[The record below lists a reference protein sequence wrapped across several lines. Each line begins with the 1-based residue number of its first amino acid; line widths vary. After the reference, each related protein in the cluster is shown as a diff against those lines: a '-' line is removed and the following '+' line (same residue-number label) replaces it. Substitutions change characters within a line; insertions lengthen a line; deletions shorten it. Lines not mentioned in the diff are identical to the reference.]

1 MKSVLIVSPCFP
13 PINSAD
19 MHRVRQSLPHFRQF
33 GWEPVVLA
41 VDPQFVEGVRDDL
54 LLETIP
60 GDVPVFRVPA
70 LPTGWTRKFGLGN
83 LALRALPYLYAE
95 GARIL
100 QRGGI
105 DLVYFSTTAVP
116 SPMIGRLWKQ
126 KFGIPFV
133 VDIQDMWVTD
143 YYRNNPQSPAPRKF
157 WLADRLHRVTE
168 PWTMSSVD
176 GVIAVSE
183 KYIRTLCDRY
193 PALQN
198 RPTLTLPFAA
208 AEQDMAVARRSP
220 EENRFFNSGDGS
232 IHGVYVGRGGPDMA
246 AALRTAFR
254 ALRLGLDRAPEVFGK
269 VHLHFIG
276 TAYAPPHLAK
286 ETIAPVAREFQLDDC
301 VHEWPERVPY
311 FEALRLLLDADFL
324 LVPGSDDPNYTA
336 SKIYPYILAE
346 KPLLGIFHP
355 SSSVCDVLRKTRA
368 GLVFP
373 LDGAPDELYLLWKQL
388 LAAAGSKPETD
399 WPAFAPHM
407 AREMTRKQCSLFD
420 RVTGPPAVATP
431 HADGVST
438 RHAAGLQPVP

>member
-19 MHRVRQSLPHFRQF
+19 MHRVRQSLPHFRVF

-54 LLETIP
+54 LIETIP
-60 GDVPVFRVPA
+60 EDIPVFRVPA
-70 LPTGWTRKFGLGN
+70 LPTHWTRKFGLGN
-83 LALRALPYLYAE
+83 LALRAFPFLYAE

-100 QRGGI
+100 RRGGI
-105 DLVYFSTTAVP
+105 DLVYFSTTAFP

-126 KFGIPFV
+126 KFGVPFV
-133 VDIQDMWVTD
+133 VDIQDLWVTD

-176 GVIAVSE
+176 GLIAVSE

-208 AEQDMAVARRSP
+208 AEQDMVVARRTP
-220 EENRFFNSGDGS
+220 GENRFFKPGDGS
-232 IHGVYVGRGGPDMA
+232 VHGVYVGRGGADMA
-246 AALRTAFR
+246 PALRTAFR

-269 VHLHFIG
+269 IRLHFIG

-286 ETIAPVAREFQLDDC
+286 ETIAPVAREFQLDGR
-301 VHEWPERVPY
+301 VHEWTERIPY
-311 FEALRLLLDADFL
+311 FETLRLLLDADFL

-355 SSSVCDVLRKTRA
+355 SSSVCDVLLKTRA

-373 LDGAPDELYLLWKQL
+373 LDASAQQLYIAWGDLMEESS
-388 LAAAGSKPETD
+388 AKPETD
-399 WPAFAPHM
+399 WRAFEPYM
-407 AREMTRKQCSLFD
+407 AREMTRRQCDLFE
-420 RVTGPPAVATP
+420 RVIGSRRAMKL
-431 HADGVST
+431 
-438 RHAAGLQPVP
+438 HAA

>member
-1 MKSVLIVSPCFP
+1 
-13 PINSAD
+13 
-19 MHRVRQSLPHFRQF
+19 MHRVRQSLPHFREF

-54 LLETIP
+54 LLATIP
-60 GDVPVFRVPA
+60 EDTPVFRVPA
-70 LPTGWTRKFGLGN
+70 LRAEWTRAFGLGN
-83 LALRALPYLYAE
+83 LALRALPYLYKE

-100 QRGGI
+100 RRGGI
-105 DLVYFSTTAVP
+105 DLVYFSTTAFP
-116 SPMIGRLWKQ
+116 SPMLGRLWKQ

-143 YYRNNPQSPAPRKF
+143 YYRKNPQSPAPRKF

-176 GVIAVSE
+176 GLIAVSE
-183 KYIRTLCDRY
+183 KYIRTLFDRY

-208 AEQDMAVARRSP
+208 AEHDMAVARRSP
-220 EENRFFNSGDGS
+220 GENRFFKPGDGS
-232 IHGVYVGRGGPDMA
+232 IHGVYVGRGGADMA

-254 ALRLGLDRAPEVFGK
+254 ALRFGLDRAPEVFGK
-269 VHLHFIG
+269 VHLHFVG
-276 TAYAPPHLAK
+276 TDYAPTHLAK
-286 ETIAPVAREFQLDDC
+286 KTIEPVACEFQLDGS
-301 VHEWPERVPY
+301 VHEWPERIPY
-311 FEALRLLLDADFL
+311 FEALRLLCDADFL

-355 SSSVCDVLRKTRA
+355 SSSVCDVLRETRA

-373 LDGAPDELYLLWKQL
+373 LDGPPEQLYVLWKDL
-388 LAAAGSKPETD
+388 LATGGSKPETD
-399 WPAFAPHM
+399 WRAFSPHM
-407 AREMTRKQCSLFD
+407 AWEMTRKQCDLFD
-420 RVTGPPAVATP
+420 RVTASPEATTLQT
-431 HADGVST
+431 DGIST
-438 RHAAGLQPVP
+438 MHTAGLQPVP